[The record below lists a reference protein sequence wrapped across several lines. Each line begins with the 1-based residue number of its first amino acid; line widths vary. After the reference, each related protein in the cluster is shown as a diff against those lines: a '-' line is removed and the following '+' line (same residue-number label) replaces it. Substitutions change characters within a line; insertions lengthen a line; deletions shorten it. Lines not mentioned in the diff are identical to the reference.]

1 MRTFP
6 GGSGIAT
13 ETLNCFVIDIFHVPL
28 SHVSFLPYLQI
39 MRKKPKPEE
48 PIAQRRTKARHDPK
62 TLEIVEETL
71 RRESSQQRTKGRHD
85 PKPQQLE
92 SVHEEKESQE
102 ASDGEEDDV
111 SAHNSKW
118 STCVMVR
125 VLCNKNLATNILLK
139 SSIQP
144 PTFAV
149 VILLL
154 IHLSLK
160 IVLESPLT
168 FSQAHQSVSSRLS
181 QQMSMWLRTQSILG
195 ILGLCMVLF
204 SSLLETTPIIMLL
217 FVSNEKK
224 MCIGMSRM
232 KG

>member
-1 MRTFP
+1 MQPKYSELPGVCGLFP

-13 ETLNCFVIDIFHVPL
+13 ETLNCFVIYIFHVPL

-111 SAHNSKW
+111 SDPQFE
-118 STCVMVR
+118 MV
-125 VLCNKNLATNILLK
+125 
-139 SSIQP
+139 
-144 PTFAV
+144 
-149 VILLL
+149 
-154 IHLSLK
+154 H
-160 IVLESPLT
+160 
-168 FSQAHQSVSSRLS
+168 
-181 QQMSMWLRTQSILG
+181 
-195 ILGLCMVLF
+195 
-204 SSLLETTPIIMLL
+204 
-217 FVSNEKK
+217 
-224 MCIGMSRM
+224 MCHG
-232 KG
+232 KGPMQ